1 VLRGAALLGAAAVV
15 ALLTGCGDVVETG
28 PQAEVEGF
36 EEVVVTLPPTTAPD
50 TTDPASTDPGADG
63 SSGSSSPTT
72 PGGTGGAAFEVG
84 DCLTWEQ
91 GAPDVT
97 FRVVACSEEHFAEV
111 AGLGDLS
118 TIFDA
123 SEEFPEVEVLSAAV
137 AEVCTPIVQEYVG
150 SASTDG
156 VEAGVIPPTEASWA
170 EGDRAAWCTVG
181 LERQNSRRPAY
192 TGRIADGTASS
203 RGPA

>member
-1 VLRGAALLGAAAVV
+1 VAAAALLA
-15 ALLTGCGDVVETG
+15 GCGEVVETG
-28 PQAEVEGF
+28 PQAEVKGF
-36 EEVVVTLPPTTAPD
+36 EEVVVTLPPTTAPG
-50 TTDPASTDPGADG
+50 TTAPTSTDSGEGG
-63 SSGSSSPTT
+63 SSGPTSPTT
-72 PGGTGGAAFEVG
+72 VGGTAGAGFEVG

-123 SEEFPEVEVLSAAV
+123 TEAFPDMEVLSAAV

-150 SASTDG
+150 DAPTEG
-156 VEAGVIPPTEASWA
+156 VEAGVIPPTEATWA
-170 EGDRAAWCTVG
+170 EGVRAAWCTVG
-181 LERQNSRRPAY
+181 LERQDSRRPAY
-192 TGRIADGTASS
+192 TGRIADGTATT

>member
-1 VLRGAALLGAAAVV
+1 MLRGAALLGAAAVA
-15 ALLTGCGDVVETG
+15 ALLAGCGDVVETG
-28 PQAEVEGF
+28 PQAEVKGF
-36 EEVVVTLPPTTAPD
+36 EEVVITLPPTTAPD
-50 TTDPASTDPGADG
+50 TTDPGTGG

-72 PGGTGGAAFEVG
+72 AGGTGEAAFEVG

-118 TIFDA
+118 AIFDA
-123 SEEFPEVEVLSAAV
+123 TEEFPEVEVLSAAV
-137 AEVCTPIVQEYVG
+137 AEVCTPIVQAYVG
-150 SASTDG
+150 DAPTDG
-156 VEAGVIPPTEASWA
+156 VEAGVIPPTEATWA

-181 LERQNSRRPAY
+181 LERQDSRRPAY

>member
-1 VLRGAALLGAAAVV
+1 MLRGAALLGAVAVA
-15 ALLTGCGDVVETG
+15 ALLAGCGDVIETG
-28 PQAEVEGF
+28 PQAEVKGF
-36 EEVVVTLPPTTAPD
+36 EEVVITLPPTTAPA
-50 TTDPASTDPGADG
+50 TTDPASTDPGTGG

-72 PGGTGGAAFEVG
+72 AGAAFEVG

-97 FRVVACSEEHFAEV
+97 FRVVACSDEHFAEV

-118 TIFDA
+118 AIFDA
-123 SEEFPEVEVLSAAV
+123 TEEFPEVEVLSAAV

-150 SASTDG
+150 DAPTDG
-156 VEAGVIPPTEASWA
+156 VEAGVIPPTEATWA

-181 LERQNSRRPAY
+181 LERQDSRRPAY